1 MNTSNLRQKFSP
13 DDHLIICIGRTH
25 GSAGTDIGFALA
37 DKLKINYYDAEIF
50 DQVLKKMDAE
60 KEDIEDHSNYVEE
73 LKGKIAKKT
82 GVGKFF
88 KNFKKYH
95 GLPVQDAIFFNQ
107 SDLICE
113 MAKKEDFIVMGRCAD
128 VVLTNHR
135 IPHISIFITASFEWN
150 CTT

>member
-73 LKGKIAKKT
+73 LKGKIAKKQ
-82 GVGKFF
+82 VLESSSRISR
-88 KNFKKYH
+88 N
-95 GLPVQDAIFFNQ
+95 I
-107 SDLICE
+107 
-113 MAKKEDFIVMGRCAD
+113 MDFQFRM
-128 VVLTNHR
+128 LFS
-135 IPHISIFITASFEWN
+135 SIRVI
-150 CTT
+150 

>member
-1 MNTSNLRQKFSP
+1 MKKIAAIPYSFGSVDIINENLAALNTSNLRQKFSP

-82 GVGKFF
+82 GVGKRIFRMAPLHHHF
-88 KNFKKYH
+88 ELGGWSEKRGVAVFAIVTALLCMLALL
-95 GLPVQDAIFFNQ
+95 GL
-107 SDLICE
+107 
-113 MAKKEDFIVMGRCAD
+113 
-128 VVLTNHR
+128 
-135 IPHISIFITASFEWN
+135 
-150 CTT
+150 